1 MFRLWIPLGVII
13 SVAWLSFFLKEYVK
27 RIEITAANLLL
38 FIAFNF
44 TIGSDL
50 PQLGYITFA
59 DSVMMITFIIS
70 ALAVAFNVFLWR
82 LAIAE
87 RRALAE
93 RIDRYTIWVYP
104 LAYATAFGLFAF
116 FFCDKHEVPIP
127 FHIDLPAAYR

>member
-116 FFCDKHEVPIP
+116 FF
-127 FHIDLPAAYR
+127 L